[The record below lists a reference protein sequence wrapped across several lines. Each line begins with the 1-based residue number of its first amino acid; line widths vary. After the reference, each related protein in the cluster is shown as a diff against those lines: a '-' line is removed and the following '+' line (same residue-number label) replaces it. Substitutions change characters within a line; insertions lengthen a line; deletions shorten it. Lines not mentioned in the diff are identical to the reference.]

1 MRKLALSAGAA
12 LIVLGSA
19 GSADAQFRY
28 RPGFY
33 GYGYAPGYYGGY
45 YPGPVYRPRYAYGLA
60 PFYGPGIVCRSDPYA
75 MPHEIRGGFRTIYL
89 PDQGRRVYA
98 GGPPC

>member
-12 LIVLGSA
+12 LIVLGSV

-28 RPGFY
+28 RHGYY
-33 GYGYAPGYYGGY
+33 GYGYAPAYYGGY
-45 YPGPVYRPRYAYGLA
+45 YPGPVYRPRYAL
-60 PFYGPGIVCRSDPYA
+60 GPVPIYSPGVVCRADPLA
-75 MPHEIRGGFRTIYL
+75 MPHEFRDGYRTVYVPGRG
-89 PDQGRRVYA
+89 RVFA